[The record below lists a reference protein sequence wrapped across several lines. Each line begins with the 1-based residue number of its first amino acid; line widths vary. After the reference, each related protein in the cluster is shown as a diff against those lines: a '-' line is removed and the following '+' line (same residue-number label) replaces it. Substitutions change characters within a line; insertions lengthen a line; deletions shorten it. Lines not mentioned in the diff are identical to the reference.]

1 MFDKEIEEASALV
14 GELTGRRY
22 KVRLIEGNKL
32 GSTGY
37 YPAETL
43 RRDGPKI
50 FTKGT
55 PMYLDHMLPGEK
67 QHRPHGS
74 VINYAAELAEDAYY
88 EGDGLYADIEV
99 FEHQIPMIKSLKD
112 KIGISI
118 RARGKCVDEVINGQK
133 VPVFVELNKAHSA
146 DFVVRAGAGGKIVE
160 VLEQSTDD
168 SETASEEQEGREN
181 MDEVLEAIKA
191 LKGDF
196 ESRFTSIEEQL
207 KPVKAEAEES
217 EKVVDD
223 SKVLEIA
230 EALAASSLSA
240 EGRKRVLD
248 LHRANGKPLSEL
260 IEAEESYVKKAGES
274 SAEAVEAAETE
285 AEESAPTETQFKL
298 PSRWAVKKDN

>member
-67 QHRPHGS
+67 QYRPHGS

-181 MDEVLEAIKA
+181 MDEVLDAIKA

-196 ESRFTSIEEQL
+196 EARFTSIEEQL
-207 KPVKAEAEES
+207 KPAAAEAEES
-217 EKVVDD
+217 KKEIDE

-260 IEAEESYVKKAGES
+260 IEAEESYVKKTAES
-274 SAEAVEAAETE
+274 SAEAEEAAETE